1 MRAFVTGGTG
11 FIGSRVVKRL
21 RDRGDDVVVLARRPE
36 KAAGLDAE
44 VVEGELSDA
53 GAIRRGVEG
62 SQAVFHIAADYRVGM
77 VASKRDSM
85 RDSNVGGT
93 ERVLDAAVDAGV
105 ERIVYVSTVNVFG
118 NTNGQ
123 TVDESYRRVEADGF
137 VSTYDETKYRA
148 HLLAEQ
154 RAAEGAPIVIVQP
167 GSVYGPGDHALV
179 GQMIEQASTGKMPA
193 KAFPDLGLNMV
204 HVDDV
209 ADGIM
214 LAYDKGKPGE
224 SYVLGGEIT
233 TQGELIDK
241 AAAIGGKK
249 PPRMTVP
256 PILLKAMIPVG
267 RWIGPPIGLP
277 PNFRE
282 MISAAHNVTYW
293 AKDDKARRELGY
305 APRDLETGLRET
317 IQAA

>member
-53 GAIRRGVEG
+53 GAIRRGLEG

-123 TVDESYRRVEADGF
+123 TVDESYRRDEADGF

-148 HLLAEQ
+148 HLLTEQ